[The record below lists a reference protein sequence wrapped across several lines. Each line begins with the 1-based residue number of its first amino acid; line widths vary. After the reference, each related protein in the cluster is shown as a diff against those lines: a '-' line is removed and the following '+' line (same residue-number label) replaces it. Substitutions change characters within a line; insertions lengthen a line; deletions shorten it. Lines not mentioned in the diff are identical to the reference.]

1 MAMQGVVMQMV
12 VHGVSTGALF
22 IIAGALHER
31 IHTRDIGQMGGLWS
45 KMPKMGAMG
54 LIFVMASL
62 GLPGLGNFVAEILIL
77 IGSFAAN
84 KTLTVIA
91 TIGLVAATIYSLR
104 IMQKVFYGKEQKQ
117 WTVADFGFREMGIMI
132 SLSVAIIWLGLF
144 PAPVLN
150 LAKSAVVSLTG
161 SANKVVQDKPAR
173 NNRKYPVTNDSVIG
187 MTVIRENLPD
197 NQINLKTPIK
207 DDRTGY

>member
-1 MAMQGVVMQMV
+1 
-12 VHGVSTGALF
+12 
-22 IIAGALHER
+22 
-31 IHTRDIGQMGGLWS
+31 
-45 KMPKMGAMG
+45 MG

-84 KTLTVIA
+84 ETLTVIA

-117 WTVADFGFREMGIMI
+117 WTVADFGLREMGIMI

-161 SANKVVQDKPAR
+161 SNNKMVQDKPGR
-173 NNRKYPVTNDSVIG
+173 DNSKYPVTYHSIIG
-187 MTVIRENLPD
+187 VTVIPENSLI
-197 NQINLKTPIK
+197 NQINPKAPIK